1 MYYDKSKFEG
11 YQKLV
16 KSAQERLV
24 ETDQKGDN
32 LSVPKSIYQHRH
44 GQNFKDR
51 EK

>member
-16 KSAQERLV
+16 KSAQERRV

-32 LSVPKSIYQHRH
+32 LSVPKQIYQHRH
-44 GQNFKDR
+44 GKIQEDR